1 MDTKKSLKVVGYFS
15 YIKNKRANKNE
26 DEISVKKTDSKIIAS
41 EVKGIRNDVTTRKYL
56 GVPEIKQNQWFTFVF
71 KFMCICAI
79 FWS

>member
-1 MDTKKSLKVVGYFS
+1 LGTSHISK
-15 YIKNKRANKNE
+15 KRANKNE

-41 EVKGIRNDVTTRKYL
+41 EVKGIRNDVTARIYL

>member
-1 MDTKKSLKVVGYFS
+1 MDIKKSLKVVGYFS
-15 YIKNKRANKNE
+15 YIKKRANKNE

-41 EVKGIRNDVTTRKYL
+41 EVKGIRNDVTARIYL